1 MIALAD
7 LSSFS
12 ESEIIEHLVNN
23 YSRTTDSSDDEYY
36 NYAYESDINELYKE
50 ESSKKLD
57 GMSVILAYESVAGSG
72 EYAESFFLLKRN
84 SDGVLFEVHGSH
96 CSCYGFEGQL
106 DLEET
111 IPAALRCRAING
123 HLLGGFD
130 EFEKDEK
137 IIKDHI
143 LSL

>member
-23 YSRTTDSSDDEYY
+23 YSRTADSSDDEYY
-36 NYAYESDINELYKE
+36 NHKE

-57 GMSVILAYESVAGSG
+57 GMSVILAYESVSDSR
-72 EYAESFFLLKRN
+72 EYAKSFFLLKRN
-84 SDGVLFEVHGSH
+84 CDGALFEVHGSH

-111 IPAALRCRAING
+111 IPAALKYRAING

-137 IIKDHI
+137 IIKDYI

>member
-12 ESEIIEHLVNN
+12 ESGIIEHLVNN
-23 YSRTTDSSDDEYY
+23 YSRTADSSDDEYY
-36 NYAYESDINELYKE
+36 NHKE

-57 GMSVILAYESVAGSG
+57 GMSVIIAYESVADSG

-84 SDGVLFEVHGSH
+84 YDGALFEVHGSH

-111 IPAALRCRAING
+111 NSVALKYRAING

-130 EFEKDEK
+130 EFEKDEE
-137 IIKDHI
+137 IIKDYI

>member
-12 ESEIIEHLVNN
+12 ESEIIQHLVNN
-23 YSRTTDSSDDEYY
+23 YSRTADSSDDEYY
-36 NYAYESDINELYKE
+36 NHKE

-57 GMSVILAYESVAGSG
+57 GMSVILAYESVADSG

-84 SDGVLFEVHGSH
+84 YDGALFEVHGSH

-111 IPAALRCRAING
+111 NSVALKYRAING

-130 EFEKDEK
+130 EFEKDEE
-137 IIKDHI
+137 IIKDYI

>member
-23 YSRTTDSSDDEYY
+23 YSRTADSSDDEYY
-36 NYAYESDINELYKE
+36 NHKE

-57 GMSVILAYESVAGSG
+57 GMSVILAYESVADSG

-84 SDGVLFEVHGSH
+84 SDGALFEVHGSH

-111 IPAALRCRAING
+111 IPSALKYRAING

-130 EFEKDEK
+130 EFEKDEE
-137 IIKDHI
+137 IIKDYI
-143 LSL
+143 LLL

>member
-23 YSRTTDSSDDEYY
+23 YSRTADSSDDEYY
-36 NYAYESDINELYKE
+36 NHKE

-57 GMSVILAYESVAGSG
+57 GMSVILAYESVADSG

-84 SDGVLFEVHGSH
+84 YDGALFEVHGSH

-111 IPAALRCRAING
+111 IPAALKYRAING

-130 EFEKDEK
+130 EFENDEE
-137 IIKDHI
+137 IIKDYI
-143 LSL
+143 LLL

>member
-23 YSRTTDSSDDEYY
+23 YSRTADSSDDEYY
-36 NYAYESDINELYKE
+36 NHKE

-84 SDGVLFEVHGSH
+84 YDGALFEVHGSH

-111 IPAALRCRAING
+111 IPAALKYRAING

-137 IIKDHI
+137 IIKDYI

>member
-12 ESEIIEHLVNN
+12 ESEIIQHLVNN
-23 YSRTTDSSDDEYY
+23 YSRTADSSDDKYY
-36 NYAYESDINELYKE
+36 NHED

-57 GMSVILAYESVAGSG
+57 GMSAILAYESVADSG

-84 SDGVLFEVHGSH
+84 YDGALFEVHGSH

-111 IPAALRCRAING
+111 NSVALKYRAING

-130 EFEKDEK
+130 EFEKDEE
-137 IIKDHI
+137 IIKDYI

>member
-12 ESEIIEHLVNN
+12 ESEIIQHLVNN
-23 YSRTTDSSDDEYY
+23 YSRTADSSDDEYY
-36 NYAYESDINELYKE
+36 NHKE

-57 GMSVILAYESVAGSG
+57 GMSVILAYESVADSG

-84 SDGVLFEVHGSH
+84 YDGALFEVHGSH

-111 IPAALRCRAING
+111 IPAALRYRAING

-137 IIKDHI
+137 IIKDYI
-143 LSL
+143 LLL

>member
-23 YSRTTDSSDDEYY
+23 YSRTADSSDDEYY
-36 NYAYESDINELYKE
+36 NHKE

-84 SDGVLFEVHGSH
+84 SDGALFEVHGSH

-111 IPAALRCRAING
+111 NSVALKYRAING

-137 IIKDHI
+137 IIKDYI

>member
-23 YSRTTDSSDDEYY
+23 YSRTTDSSNDEYY

-57 GMSVILAYESVAGSG
+57 GMSVIPAYESVADSG

-84 SDGVLFEVHGSH
+84 YDGALFEVHGSH

-111 IPAALRCRAING
+111 NSAALKYRAING

-130 EFEKDEK
+130 EFEKDED
-137 IIKDHI
+137 IIKDYI

>member
-1 MIALAD
+1 MIALAY

-23 YSRTTDSSDDEYY
+23 YSRTADSSDDEYY
-36 NYAYESDINELYKE
+36 NHEDKSDTNELYKE

-57 GMSVILAYESVAGSG
+57 GMSVILAYESVADSG

-84 SDGVLFEVHGSH
+84 YDGALFEVHGSH

-111 IPAALRCRAING
+111 IPAALKYRAING

-130 EFEKDEK
+130 EFEKDEE
-137 IIKDHI
+137 IIKDYI

>member
-23 YSRTTDSSDDEYY
+23 YSRTADSSDDEYY
-36 NYAYESDINELYKE
+36 NHKE

-84 SDGVLFEVHGSH
+84 YDGALFEVHGSH

-111 IPAALRCRAING
+111 IPAALKYRAING

-130 EFEKDEK
+130 EFEKDEE
-137 IIKDHI
+137 IIKDYI

>member
-12 ESEIIEHLVNN
+12 ESETIEHLVNN
-23 YSRTTDSSDDEYY
+23 YSRTADSSNDEYY
-36 NYAYESDINELYKE
+36 NHKE

-57 GMSVILAYESVAGSG
+57 GMSVILAYESVAGSR

-111 IPAALRCRAING
+111 NSDALRYRAING

-130 EFEKDEK
+130 EFEKDEE
-137 IIKDHI
+137 IIKDYI

>member
-23 YSRTTDSSDDEYY
+23 YSRTADSSNDEYY
-36 NYAYESDINELYKE
+36 NHKE

-111 IPAALRCRAING
+111 NSVALKYRAING

-137 IIKDHI
+137 IIKDYI

>member
-12 ESEIIEHLVNN
+12 ESEIIQHLVNN
-23 YSRTTDSSDDEYY
+23 YSRTADSSDDEYY
-36 NYAYESDINELYKE
+36 NHKE

-57 GMSVILAYESVAGSG
+57 GMSVILAYESVADSG

-84 SDGVLFEVHGSH
+84 YDGALFEVHGSH

-111 IPAALRCRAING
+111 NSVALKYRVING

-130 EFEKDEK
+130 EFEKDEE
-137 IIKDHI
+137 IIKDYI

>member
-23 YSRTTDSSDDEYY
+23 YSRTADSSDDEYY
-36 NYAYESDINELYKE
+36 NHKE
-50 ESSKKLD
+50 ESSKRLD
-57 GMSVILAYESVAGSG
+57 GMSVILAYESVADSG

-111 IPAALRCRAING
+111 NSVALKYRAING

-130 EFEKDEK
+130 EFEKEEK
-137 IIKDHI
+137 IIKDYI
-143 LSL
+143 LLL

>member
-23 YSRTTDSSDDEYY
+23 YSRTADSSDDEYY
-36 NYAYESDINELYKE
+36 NHKE

-57 GMSVILAYESVAGSG
+57 GMSVILAYESVADSG

-84 SDGVLFEVHGSH
+84 YDGALFEVHGSH

-111 IPAALRCRAING
+111 IPAALRYRAING

-130 EFEKDEK
+130 EFEKDEE
-137 IIKDHI
+137 IIKDYI
-143 LSL
+143 LLL

>member
-23 YSRTTDSSDDEYY
+23 YSRTADSSDDEYY
-36 NYAYESDINELYKE
+36 NHKE

-57 GMSVILAYESVAGSG
+57 GMSVILAYESVADSG

-111 IPAALRCRAING
+111 NSVALKYRAING

-130 EFEKDEK
+130 EFEKDEE
-137 IIKDHI
+137 IIKDYI

>member
-23 YSRTTDSSDDEYY
+23 YSRTADSSDDKYY
-36 NYAYESDINELYKE
+36 NHED

-57 GMSVILAYESVAGSG
+57 GMSAILAYESVADSG

-84 SDGVLFEVHGSH
+84 YDGALFEVHGSH

-111 IPAALRCRAING
+111 NSVALKYRAING

-130 EFEKDEK
+130 EFEKDEE
-137 IIKDHI
+137 IIKDYI

>member
-23 YSRTTDSSDDEYY
+23 YSRTADSSDDEYY
-36 NYAYESDINELYKE
+36 NHKE

-57 GMSVILAYESVAGSG
+57 GMSVIIAYESVADSG

-84 SDGVLFEVHGSH
+84 YDGALFEVHGSH

-111 IPAALRCRAING
+111 IPAALRYRAING

-130 EFEKDEK
+130 EFEKDEE
-137 IIKDHI
+137 IIKDYI
-143 LSL
+143 LLL

>member
-23 YSRTTDSSDDEYY
+23 YSRTADSSDDEYY
-36 NYAYESDINELYKE
+36 NHKE

-111 IPAALRCRAING
+111 IPAALKYRAING

-130 EFEKDEK
+130 EFEKDEE
-137 IIKDHI
+137 IIKYYI

>member
-23 YSRTTDSSDDEYY
+23 YSRTADSSNDEYY
-36 NYAYESDINELYKE
+36 NHKE

-57 GMSVILAYESVAGSG
+57 GMSVILAYESVADSG

-84 SDGVLFEVHGSH
+84 SDGALFEVHGSH

-111 IPAALRCRAING
+111 NSVALRYRAING

-130 EFEKDEK
+130 EFEKDEE
-137 IIKDHI
+137 IIKDYI
-143 LSL
+143 LLL

>member
-1 MIALAD
+1 MECPLFLLTNPWRD
-7 LSSFS
+7 
-12 ESEIIEHLVNN
+12 
-23 YSRTTDSSDDEYY
+23 
-36 NYAYESDINELYKE
+36 
-50 ESSKKLD
+50 
-57 GMSVILAYESVAGSG
+57 SG

-111 IPAALRCRAING
+111 IPAALRYRAING

-130 EFEKDEK
+130 EFEKDEENY
-137 IIKDHI
+137 
-143 LSL
+143 

>member
-23 YSRTTDSSDDEYY
+23 YSRTADSSDDEYY
-36 NYAYESDINELYKE
+36 NHKE

-57 GMSVILAYESVAGSG
+57 GMSVILAYESVADSG

-84 SDGVLFEVHGSH
+84 YDGALFEVHGSH

-111 IPAALRCRAING
+111 NSVALKYRAING

-130 EFEKDEK
+130 EFEKDEE
-137 IIKDHI
+137 IIKDYI

>member
-7 LSSFS
+7 LSSFY

-23 YSRTTDSSDDEYY
+23 YSRTANLPDDEYY
-36 NYAYESDINELYKE
+36 NHEDGSDINELYKE
-50 ESSKKLD
+50 ESSRKLD
-57 GMSVILAYESVAGSG
+57 GMSVILAYESVADSG

-84 SDGVLFEVHGSH
+84 FDGALFEVHGSH

-111 IPAALRCRAING
+111 NLAALRYRAING

-137 IIKDHI
+137 IIKDYI